1 MKRIET
7 EDAAET
13 KAEGTTEID
22 SMTEDDPPIGEMDN
36 MIEGEAK
43 KEEEEEIDMRE
54 EEEEN
59 VVEAQNG
66 TIGEENGTIG
76 EEVNMDII
84 GKRNE
89 VEAENV
95 EKEIVIRQVNAMSTR
110 RKVSVHM
117 KQEQDTNVGILTR
130 KKEIV
135 ILTAA
140 DQLTEGR

>member
-1 MKRIET
+1 MKRIEI
-7 EDAAET
+7 EDAVET

-22 SMTEDDPPIGEMDN
+22 YMTEDDPPIGEMDN

-59 VVEAQNG
+59 VVEAQ
-66 TIGEENGTIG
+66 NGTIG

>member
-1 MKRIET
+1 MKRIEIK
-7 EDAAET
+7 DAAET

-22 SMTEDDPPIGEMDN
+22 SMTEDDPPIEEMNN
-36 MIEGEAK
+36 MIEGEVK

-59 VVEAQNG
+59 VVEV
-66 TIGEENGTIG
+66 ENGTIG

-84 GKRNE
+84 GKRTE

>member
-1 MKRIET
+1 LKRIEI
-7 EDAAET
+7 EDATET

-22 SMTEDDPPIGEMDN
+22 YMTEDDPPIGEMDN

-66 TIGEENGTIG
+66 TIGEEA
-76 EEVNMDII
+76 NMDII
-84 GKRNE
+84 RKRNE
-89 VEAENV
+89 VEAENA
-95 EKEIVIRQVNAMSTR
+95 EKEIAIRQVNAMSTR
-110 RKVSVHM
+110 TKVSVRM
-117 KQEQDTNVGILTR
+117 KREQDTNVSLLIR

-135 ILTAA
+135 ILTAE
-140 DQLTEGR
+140 DPLTEGR